1 MAAYGI
7 PGKAYPKGFPT
18 SSAKVMVAAS
28 DSNSKQKADY
38 ICDGV
43 NDEVEINAAIASIG
57 TVGGVV
63 VLLEGTYYLGARV
76 YVASTIKNLWLIG
89 YGAKLISPSSGV
101 VNSVLR
107 FHPNNDNENINI
119 IGLDIDGNANSI
131 GGIGFASNGG
141 SIRDCY
147 IHNVANGDGILLDN
161 LAARINQNI
170 DIINNRVVGTL
181 TTMTYGIH
189 IDGSVNATSGHKIIG
204 NTVQDTKFNG
214 IAVYGANTDV
224 IVSQNTVR
232 ATGHSGIAT
241 APSSYTIITDN
252 IVTDVTYA
260 DEGGIE
266 VEYNVSHHTSTSH
279 HVVVSNNIVRN
290 CNWGIVVHN
299 RTDDLTKIPY
309 GISVV
314 SNNISVCTT
323 GIYLHSGSNVFVACN
338 ILESNTTDVTV
349 DAGASY
355 GMIDYDGT
363 TNTMGIL
370 GVNLGVGTSSPN
382 ANAILDVTST
392 TKAFMPPRMTTTQ
405 RDAIAS
411 PAEGMVIHNTTTHV
425 LNFYNG
431 TTWGAV

>member
-1 MAAYGI
+1 MASYGI

-18 SSAKVMVAAS
+18 SSAKIMIAAS
-28 DSNSKQKADY
+28 NSNSKQKADY

-43 NDEVEINAAIASIG
+43 DDEVEINAAITAIG
-57 TVGGVV
+57 TVGGVIM
-63 VLLEGTYYLGARV
+63 LLEGTYYLGARV
-76 YVASTIKNLWLIG
+76 YVASTIKNLWLVG
-89 YGAKLISPSSGV
+89 YGAKLLCPASGV

-119 IGLDIDGNANSI
+119 IGLEIDGNANSI
-131 GGIGFASNGG
+131 VGLGFASNGG
-141 SIRDCY
+141 SIQDCY
-147 IHNVANGDGILLDN
+147 VHNVGSDVGILLDN
-161 LAARINQNI
+161 TATHLNQNI
-170 DIINNRVVGTL
+170 NIINNRVVGTP

-189 IDGSVNATSGHKIIG
+189 IDGSVNGNSGHKIIG
-204 NTVQDTKFNG
+204 NIVQDIKYNG
-214 IAVYGANTDV
+214 IAVYGTNTDIV
-224 IVSQNTVR
+224 VSQNKVR
-232 ATGHSGIAT
+232 DTGHSGIAT
-241 APSSYTIITDN
+241 SPSSYTIITDN
-252 IVTDVTYA
+252 IVTGVTTA

-299 RTDDLTKIPY
+299 RTDDLAKIPY

-338 ILESNTTDVTV
+338 ILESNTTNILIDS
-349 DAGASY
+349 GASY
-355 GMIDYDGT
+355 GMIDYNGT
-363 TNTMGIL
+363 NNTMGII

-392 TKAFMPPRMTTTQ
+392 TKAFIPPRMTTTQ

-425 LNFYNG
+425 LNFHNG